1 MIERREHLRLA
12 AEARDAFEIV
22 GDVRQ
27 QDLDRDVAIQPH
39 IARSIHLAHP
49 ACADGGKDLVWS
61 ETIAGSQGHARC
73 PMTERAHSKA
83 TCLHNG
89 RDVKLPHPVIL
100 LIAGVAVCAALTWIL
115 PPGEYDRR
123 DDPATGRSVVVA
135 GTYHR
140 VDPAPVGPFAAA
152 VAIPRGFVEAAD
164 VIGVVLFVGA
174 AWIVVDRIGTLG
186 RLIAALVGAFG
197 SGGLIAI
204 PVVSLFFA
212 TMGALE
218 NMQEEIIPLVPALL
232 LLGRGLG
239 VDAVSVVAMSTGAA
253 AIGSAFGP
261 TNPFQAGIA
270 MKLAQLPPMS
280 AATLRWTTFVAALA
294 LWVAWTMWHAHR
306 KRGRDSGS
314 GIRDSK
320 ITGVDGLGPGI
331 RDPKITGGEIGA
343 AQGRDYLILAVAIAP
358 IAAYVYGS
366 VALGWGFNELS
377 GGFLVAGCVAGLLGG
392 LGVAGTTTAF
402 LEGMQAMLPAA
413 ILIGAARA
421 LSLVLTD
428 GHVTDTILNGLAEPL
443 SRAPAAFA
451 SMLMIPFHAIVH
463 VAVPSVSG
471 QAVLTMPILVPLSD
485 LLGISRQVTVLAY
498 QTGAGLTE
506 LLTPTNGG
514 LMAVLLAAGVPFA
527 RWIRFAVVGVLL
539 ALIVGVAGIIAL
551 LAV

>member
-1 MIERREHLRLA
+1 M
-12 AEARDAFEIV
+12 
-22 GDVRQ
+22 
-27 QDLDRDVAIQPH
+27 
-39 IARSIHLAHP
+39 
-49 ACADGGKDLVWS
+49 
-61 ETIAGSQGHARC
+61 
-73 PMTERAHSKA
+73 
-83 TCLHNG
+83 
-89 RDVKLPHPVIL
+89 KLPHPLIL
-100 LIAGVAVCAALTWIL
+100 LVAGVAVCAVLTWAL
-115 PPGEYDRR
+115 PAGEFNRR
-123 DDPATGRSVVVA
+123 DDPGTGRRVVVA
-135 GTYHR
+135 GTYHP
-140 VDPAPVGPFAAA
+140 VDAAPVGPFAAV

-174 AWIVVDRIGTLG
+174 AWIIVDRIGTLG
-186 RLIAALVGAFG
+186 RLIAAFVGSFG
-197 SGGLIAI
+197 SRALIAI
-204 PVVSLFFA
+204 PAVSLFFA

-280 AATLRWTTFVAALA
+280 AAALRWTTFAVALA
-294 LWVAWTMWHAHR
+294 LWASWTMWHAR
-306 KRGRDSGS
+306 VSRDSGF

-320 ITGVDGLGPGI
+320 TTSDHIAPASA
-331 RDPKITGGEIGA
+331 K
-343 AQGRDYLILAVAIAP
+343 DYVILAIAVAP

-377 GGFLVAGCVAGLLGG
+377 GGFLIAGCIAGLLGG
-392 LGVAGTTTAF
+392 LGLTGTTMAF

-413 ILIGAARA
+413 MLIGVART

-428 GHVTDTILNGLAEPL
+428 GHVTDTILNGLATPL

-451 SMLMIPFHAIVH
+451 SILMIPFHALIH

-485 LLGISRQVTVLAY
+485 LLGISRQATVLAY

-514 LMAVLLAAGVPFA
+514 LMAVLLAAGVPFG
-527 RWIRFAVVGVLL
+527 RWIKFALVGVLL
-539 ALIVGVAGIIAL
+539 ALAVGIAGIIAVL
-551 LAV
+551 STS

>member
-1 MIERREHLRLA
+1 M
-12 AEARDAFEIV
+12 
-22 GDVRQ
+22 
-27 QDLDRDVAIQPH
+27 
-39 IARSIHLAHP
+39 
-49 ACADGGKDLVWS
+49 
-61 ETIAGSQGHARC
+61 
-73 PMTERAHSKA
+73 
-83 TCLHNG
+83 
-89 RDVKLPHPVIL
+89 KLPHPVIL
-100 LIAGVAVCAALTWIL
+100 LVAGVAVCAVLTWVL
-115 PPGEYDRR
+115 PAGEYERR
-123 DDPATGRSVVVA
+123 DDPATGRRVVVA

-140 VDPAPVGPFAAA
+140 VDSAPVGPFAAA

-186 RLIAALVGAFG
+186 RLIAALVASFG
-197 SGGLIAI
+197 SRGLIAI
-204 PVVSLFFA
+204 PVISLFFA

-280 AATLRWTTFVAALA
+280 AAPLRWSMFAAALV
-294 LWVAWTMWHAHR
+294 LWVAWTMWHAARHR
-306 KRGRDSGS
+306 DRDSGL

-320 ITGVDGLGPGI
+320 SAGDEFASASA
-331 RDPKITGGEIGA
+331 RDFV
-343 AQGRDYLILAVAIAP
+343 ILAVAIAP

-377 GGFLVAGCVAGLLGG
+377 GGFLIAGCVAGLLGG
-392 LGVAGTTTAF
+392 LGIAGTASAY

-413 ILIGAARA
+413 ILIGVART

-428 GHVTDTILNGLAEPL
+428 GHVTDTILNGLATPL

-451 SMLMIPFHAIVH
+451 SLLMIPFHAIVH

-514 LMAVLLAAGVPFA
+514 LMAVLLAAGVPFP
-527 RWIRFAVVGVLL
+527 RWITFAAVGVLL
-539 ALIVGVAGIIAL
+539 ALAAGVAGIIVVL
-551 LAV
+551 STG